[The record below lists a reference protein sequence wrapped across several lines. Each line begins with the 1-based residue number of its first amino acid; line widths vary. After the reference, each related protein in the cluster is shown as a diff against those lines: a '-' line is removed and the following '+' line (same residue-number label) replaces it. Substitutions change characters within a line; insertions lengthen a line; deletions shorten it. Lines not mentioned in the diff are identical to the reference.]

1 MAKGPY
7 SQFITTRHYQ
17 LAIRELF
24 RKPKTVL
31 PQLFYQIAYGADT
44 ETIQVYSD
52 AILGIKPDDTI
63 TPPDIFNYQS
73 LLETVKSGNWDK
85 FKWMFD
91 NYKFISLIYSD
102 EHEPTI
108 FKNPTNL
115 EYFIGNA
122 IGLTNKTNNNYP
134 STAEVRDGITKIIDW
149 LLFSQN
155 TRDNKSYQE
164 WAMDLGFYNTRSKI
178 DYKTVYLSAVSAENW
193 NLAQQILTKLIP
205 HGGIQTGRDILQ
217 PSLKAGMVAA
227 NREFIDF
234 IISVDSANGEWLQQ
248 GRVNNFSELE
258 NIIRCWYFSGYSKKI
273 NDIIEINRVELLN
286 WYLYKYFNKYSRATT
301 SLTNE
306 ELGIVIDFTINIVG
320 YITPELWQVLTH
332 HFKMNNNFKKYN
344 LYAKKRLIVALDTA
358 NLAMSKLLLEEY
370 LIISEQSD
378 SEDWVIHIPSDKL
391 ISICSYN
398 NPDNL
403 DVLKWLWSQKNN
415 FKTDWDVVY
424 SSANKWIYKYYNIEY
439 VSKCAEIITWIWYN
453 ICMPRNTTYELT
465 HKLLSDNF
473 MHIHILSHPK
483 IIKLITHW
491 HPTIIPRLWKMATTK
506 YSLDICEYLLTVFPD
521 IIRDLPFPYE
531 NYFRDLFNY
540 TNFSC
545 WMIEVF
551 PNAATRLSADIALEL
566 ITHQYGFYKNHAA
579 YLPRLLALF
588 PIDGNVSQQSNYIF
602 HYAKQNMDAIP
613 EWQMV
618 LYKICLMEPE
628 KYSVTLDSSQ
638 PNNLALAHFEIVI
651 EYISRAVSQIEQC
664 PICQFADSRIITSC
678 GHQFCTPCINKW
690 LPEKKNCP
698 YCRTTEPELFRMQ
711 IAHNSKNG

>member
-1 MAKGPY
+1 MSKGPY

-24 RKPKTVL
+24 IKPKKVL
-31 PQLFYQIAYGADT
+31 PQLFNYIAKSADIET
-44 ETIQVYSD
+44 LQFYSETI
-52 AILGIKPDDTI
+52 LNIKPDGII
-63 TPPDIFNYQS
+63 TPLDIFNYQS
-73 LLETVKSGNWDK
+73 LLTIVRSGNWDR

-91 NYKFISLIYSD
+91 NYKFISLIYSK
-102 EHEPTI
+102 ELESTI
-108 FKNPTNL
+108 FNNASNL
-115 EYFIGNA
+115 QYFIGDV
-122 IGLTNKTNNNYP
+122 IL
-134 STAEVRDGITKIIDW
+134 STDKNHSYYSSAKEVREGLNQIIDW
-149 LLFSQN
+149 LLFSRN
-155 TRDNKSYQE
+155 TRDDKTYQD
-164 WAMDLGFYNTRSKI
+164 WAMNLGFYNTRDKL
-178 DYKTVYLSAVSAENW
+178 DYKPTYITAVLAENW

-205 HGGIQTGRDILQ
+205 PGDIQTGRDILQ

-227 NREFIDF
+227 NKDFIDF
-234 IISVDSANGEWLQQ
+234 ILAVDSANGEWLPQ
-248 GRVNNFSELE
+248 GRVNNFTELE
-258 NIIRCWYFSGYSKKI
+258 NIITSWNT
-273 NDIIEINRVELLN
+273 NDGLLAPRVELLT
-286 WYLYKYFNKYSRATT
+286 WYLQKYFNKYSPIEQ
-301 SLTNE
+301 SLSNE

-332 HFKMNNNFKKYN
+332 HFKMNNNLKRYN
-344 LYAKKRLIVALDTA
+344 LYAKKRLIAALNTA

-378 SEDWVIHIPSDKL
+378 SEDWVIHIPSDTL
-391 ISICSYN
+391 ISICSSN

-415 FKTDWDVVY
+415 IKTDWDVVY
-424 SSANKWIYKYYNIEY
+424 SSANKWIYKYYNIDY

-453 ICMPRNTTYELT
+453 ICMLRNTTYELT
-465 HKLLSDNF
+465 NKLLSDNF

-521 IIRDLPFPYE
+521 IIRVLPFPYE
-531 NYFRDLFNY
+531 NYFRDLFSY

-551 PNAATRLSADIALEL
+551 PNTATRLSADIALEL

-588 PIDGNVSQQSNYIF
+588 PIDGNISQQSNYIF
-602 HYAKQNMDAIP
+602 HYANQNMDAIP
-613 EWQMV
+613 EWRQV
-618 LYKICLMEPE
+618 LYKICQIEPD
-628 KYSVTLDSSQ
+628 KYSVILDSGQ
-638 PNNLALAHFEIVI
+638 PNSLALAHFEIVI
-651 EYISRAVSQIEQC
+651 EYIPRAVSQIEQC

-678 GHQFCTPCINKW
+678 GHQFCAPCINKW
-690 LPEKKNCP
+690 LAEKKNCP
-698 YCRTTEPELFRMQ
+698 YCRTQNPELFRAQ
-711 IAHNSKNG
+711 ITATTVECD